1 MEVLNATYL
10 VISGNLLKH
19 FLTIILNNGQH
30 YASKRAMQT
39 LFPDGLANQY
49 QEWPATDIDPSLDYI
64 GLAKA
69 LDCHGIKIT
78 NLKKIN
84 AVFNE
89 AKDYLKKNI
98 PVVID
103 VQIPKK

>member
-1 MEVLNATYL
+1 
-10 VISGNLLKH
+10 
-19 FLTIILNNGQH
+19 
-30 YASKRAMQT
+30 MQT

-64 GLAKA
+64 ELAKA
-69 LDCHGIKIT
+69 LGCQGIKIT
-78 NLKKIN
+78 NLKKVN
-84 AVFNE
+84 TVFNE